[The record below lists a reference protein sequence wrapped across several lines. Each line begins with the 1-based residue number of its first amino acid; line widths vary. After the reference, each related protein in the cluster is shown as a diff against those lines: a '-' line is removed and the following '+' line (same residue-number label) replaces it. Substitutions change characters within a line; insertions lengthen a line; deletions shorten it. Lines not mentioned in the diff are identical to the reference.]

1 MTQIWQDAR
10 ELPQTLQTTLD
21 RAEGFAETA
30 ALLGREGVRRIVATG
45 NGAAYYVAH
54 ALWLASL
61 EGKPAVAEVVAVP
74 GGLVAR
80 GRFEWRPGDVL
91 LAVSTSGE
99 FRDVVEATRGGRAPG
114 PYAAITSSPDSTIGH
129 GAGAR
134 AFVHVASQRAVTHT
148 QAFCGNVLAALAVW
162 AEVADDD
169 ALRGAVAEAPQACAR
184 ALADAE
190 EWVDAVAEEAGAPRA
205 AVAFGS
211 GPAWAAALEAAL
223 LLKEIAAVPA
233 EGVETREGATSAM
246 MALAPRHLVLSLPT
260 GEDRLVAE
268 AEDVCRGRGATVLR
282 VPGGAQAD
290 RRVAAITT
298 FPASLALAVRLG
310 LGAGLDVDRPTWI
323 DAYYTVARGAA

>member
-30 ALLGREGVRRIVATG
+30 ALLGHEGVRRIVATG
-45 NGAAYYVAH
+45 NGAAYYAAH

-61 EGKPAVAEVVAVP
+61 EGKPAAAEVVAVP

-99 FRDVVEATRGGRAPG
+99 FRDVVEATRGGRAPK
-114 PYAAITSSPDSTIGH
+114 PYVAITSTPDSTIGN

-134 AFVHVASQRAVTHT
+134 ALVHVASQRAVTHT

-162 AEVADDD
+162 TEVVDDG
-169 ALRGAVAEAPQACAR
+169 ALRRAVEEAPQACAR
-184 ALADAE
+184 ALAEAE
-190 EWVDAVAEEAGAPRA
+190 EWADAAAEEAGAPRA
-205 AVAFGS
+205 AIAFGS
-211 GPAWAAALEAAL
+211 GPAWAAALETAL
-223 LLKEIAAVPA
+223 LLKEIAAVPT

-246 MALAPRHLVLSLPT
+246 MALGSGHLVVSLPT
-260 GEDRLVAE
+260 GEDPLVEE
-268 AEDVCRGRGATVLR
+268 AEKACRGRGATVLR
-282 VPGGAQAD
+282 VPGGEQAD
-290 RRVAAITT
+290 RRLAAITT

-310 LGAGLDVDRPTWI
+310 LGAGLDVDHPSWT
-323 DAYYTVARGAA
+323 DAYYTVARGVA